1 LKRNRPQMNT
11 GWIRISAL
19 GLVLLAGLALAGFSA
34 RKVVQ
39 DWKFKHFRQTRD
51 AKGKLNVLVITMDT
65 TRYDHIGCFGSLYTR
80 TPNIDRIGNGGV
92 RFMQTTAAAPI
103 TLPNHSAI
111 FTGTYPIFHGV
122 RNNGTFKLA
131 PYNIT
136 LAEVLKDN
144 GYDTGAVIGAFV
156 LSSQFGLD
164 QGFDDYNDKLENP
177 NPKLEFFFDEIP
189 ASEVSRLGN
198 EYIDRHLEKP
208 FFLWLHFFDPHAAY
222 RPPSPYKE
230 LYGPANLYDGEIA
243 FVDENVGK
251 VVKHLEEK
259 KLLDHTLIVLTAD
272 HGESLGDHGEP
283 SHGLLMYD
291 TTLHVPLLFYLQDR
305 LPTGE
310 AVKEMVRSIDIM
322 PTILDLLEIPQT
334 KNNQGVSLLP
344 RMFGFRQQT
353 QHLKALIE
361 NYLPY
366 FNFGYASLEGLRT
379 GEYKY
384 INAPEPELYD
394 LKADVREYRNLFQ
407 QKPRIAAKFEA
418 DYQTL
423 RHASAGPN
431 ADKFDQVD
439 MDEETKDRL
448 RALGYVW
455 ASSGSKSGP
464 KKERKDPKLM
474 IDFMTAL
481 NRVGEMIRKERWD
494 QAEEFLKALLQQD
507 PGNQMALQKLAL
519 VYNKTNNTDGAIEVN
534 KKLMENNPDFLQPH
548 LQLARLFIRKALATP
563 EKDKVGRKAQ
573 FDQAIGEIQVV
584 LAKDKRHVQAKS
596 DLGACYFT
604 MGDYAK
610 AEEVLRQVLTENPR
624 YPYLHYNLG
633 ATLAEQKHYAEAET
647 EFQKA
652 LSLQKNDPDFYF
664 SLAKLYQKMGDPKRV
679 QEYRDG
685 GLLAAK
691 KAAEAEKEAVEG
703 PVDDQPP
710 GVGPAKANKAN
721 KANKAKAHRRPVH

>member
-1 LKRNRPQMNT
+1 MKFSRPQLNIGM
-11 GWIRISAL
+11 IRISL
-19 GLVLLAGLALAGFSA
+19 LVLVLLASLALAGFSA
-34 RKVVQ
+34 RKAVQ
-39 DWKFKHFRQTRD
+39 GWKLQHFRQTRD
-51 AKGKLNVLVITMDT
+51 AKGKLNLLVITMDT

-80 TPNIDRIGNGGV
+80 TPDIDRLGYGGV
-92 RFMQTTAAAPI
+92 RFMQTVATAPI
-103 TLPNHSAI
+103 TVPSHAAI

-136 LAEVLKDN
+136 LAEALKER

-156 LSSQFGLD
+156 LHGQFGLD
-164 QGFDDYNDKLENP
+164 QGFDYYNDKFENP

-198 EYIDRHLEKP
+198 EYIDQHLEKP
-208 FFLWLHFFDPHAAY
+208 FFLWLHYFDPHAAY

-243 FVDENVGK
+243 FVDENIGK

-305 LPTGE
+305 LPAGE
-310 AVKEMVRSIDIM
+310 EVKEMVRSIDIM

-344 RMFGFRQQT
+344 RLFGFRQQT
-353 QHLKALIE
+353 QHLQALIE

-379 GEYKY
+379 GDYKY

-407 QKPRIAAKFEA
+407 QKPRTAARFEA
-418 DYQTL
+418 DYQKL
-423 RHASAGPN
+423 RRASAGPN
-431 ADKFDQVD
+431 ADKFEQVD

-455 ASSGSKSGP
+455 ASSNSKSGA

-481 NRVGEMIRKERWD
+481 NRVGEMIRRERWD

-507 PGNQMALQKLAL
+507 PGNLMAMQKLAL
-519 VYNKTNNTDGAIEVN
+519 IYNKTNNTDGAIEVN
-534 KKLMENNPDFLQPH
+534 KKMIENNPDFLQPH
-548 LQLARLFIRKALATP
+548 LQLARLFIRKALAAR
-563 EKDKVGRKAQ
+563 DQDGRKAQ
-573 FDQAIGEIQVV
+573 FDQAIGEIQYV
-584 LAKDKRHVQAKS
+584 LAKDNRHVQAKS

-604 MGDYAK
+604 MGDYAR
-610 AEEVLRQVLTENPR
+610 AEEVLRKALTENPR
-624 YPYLHYNLG
+624 YPYLYYNLG
-633 ATLAEQKHYAEAET
+633 ATLAEQGRYADAET

-664 SLAKLYQKMGDPKRV
+664 SLAKLYQKTGDKKRA
-679 QEYRDG
+679 QEYREG
-685 GLLAAK
+685 GVLAAK
-691 KAAEAEKEAVEG
+691 KLAEAEKEAVEG
-703 PVDDQPP
+703 PVGDQPQ
-710 GVGPAKANKAN
+710 GAGPAKAR
-721 KANKAKAHRRPVH
+721 RRPAH